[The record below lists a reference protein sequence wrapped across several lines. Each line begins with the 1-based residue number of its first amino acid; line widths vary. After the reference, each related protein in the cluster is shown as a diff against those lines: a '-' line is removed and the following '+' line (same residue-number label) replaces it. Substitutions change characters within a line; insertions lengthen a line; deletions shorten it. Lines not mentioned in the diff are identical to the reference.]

1 MRRRAFIAAGGGAV
15 ARQVV
20 ARGGDGFRRG
30 LLLGVKRT
38 FRSAGK
44 CKNGRVGVKRLERV
58 VDTQLIALIVLAAV
72 IVVVLIFALRA

>member
-38 FRSAGK
+38 SA
-44 CKNGRVGVKRLERV
+44 NRRHVRAIRALPLLLKR
-58 VDTQLIALIVLAAV
+58 INHSGIP
-72 IVVVLIFALRA
+72 ALRSPSYNRSR